1 MEVKR
6 YYKDIDLI
14 RTFSCI
20 AVLLYHLN
28 ILNGGY
34 LAVCIFFVLS
44 GYFSCI
50 SLFKKNK
57 ISLKDYYKNRLI
69 KLYLPLVIVVF
80 VTISVISLFPSINW
94 FNLKKET
101 TSVLFSYNNF
111 WQLSSNMDY
120 FQRHIESPFMH
131 FWYISILFQ
140 FDLIFPFIY
149 ILIRKIEDKTNKY
162 IVCSLSIILSFI
174 ATIYFYIISLN
185 GNVMFTYYNTFSRI
199 FSLLYGVTLGIIHSY
214 FENIVPSY
222 ITKKSNKNKI
232 LIAYFLLLLYLFV
245 FVDNNFNYSAISM
258 ISVSLIS
265 CRLIEYSTIEE
276 DSNLNLFN
284 RIIKFLSSISYEIYL
299 IQYPV
304 IFLFQSL
311 NLKGMELV
319 IVLIMIVF
327 SYLLSYTI
335 KSKSKNIIRYILL
348 FIFIVISCY
357 GGYKYITST
366 DYTKELKKLEEQLA
380 NNEKLIE
387 ENQKK
392 YIEDISKEKEDWDK
406 KLESLKEDKSK
417 LKEVVTNMHITGIGD
432 SVMLGAIN
440 HLYKIFPN
448 GYFDAKISRTDWQID
463 PLINDLKS
471 KNIFGDVILINL
483 GANGDCQNDCK
494 AKIMNDCEGREVF
507 WLNTTN
513 SDDFN
518 TRIKKIEEKYSNLHV
533 IDWKSISNGH
543 REYFY
548 ADGIHLTETGRN
560 AYANAIYD
568 SIYNYYLNIID
579 ASIDKVTNEYEEKN
593 KNRISFYGND
603 LLLNIFDY
611 ISIKDASYSINKDY
625 DFELLKE
632 ELSDAISM
640 NNLNYKVVLVF
651 DNSFDLTSNQYNEI
665 VKMLSNY
672 KLYVVLLNN
681 VDIDKSKIKTIDF
694 YKEFEENPNYLMK
707 DKIHLTDD
715 GNKRL
720 NELITESL
728 K

>member
-1 MEVKR
+1 MSNAL
-6 YYKDIDLI
+6 YYMAL
-14 RTFSCI
+14 
-20 AVLLYHLN
+20 
-28 ILNGGY
+28 
-34 LAVCIFFVLS
+34 
-44 GYFSCI
+44 
-50 SLFKKNK
+50 
-57 ISLKDYYKNRLI
+57 
-69 KLYLPLVIVVF
+69 
-80 VTISVISLFPSINW
+80 
-94 FNLKKET
+94 
-101 TSVLFSYNNF
+101 
-111 WQLSSNMDY
+111 
-120 FQRHIESPFMH
+120 
-131 FWYISILFQ
+131 
-140 FDLIFPFIY
+140 LIFTVK
-149 ILIRKIEDKTNKY
+149 LK
-162 IVCSLSIILSFI
+162 LSIILSFI

-222 ITKKSNKNKI
+222 ITKKSTKNKI

-276 DSNLNLFN
+276 DSILNLFN

-319 IVLIMIVF
+319 IVLIMIIF

-335 KSKSKNIIRYILL
+335 KSKNKNIIRYILL

-366 DYTKELKKLEEQLA
+366 DYTKELKELEEQLA
-380 NNEKLIE
+380 KNEKLIE

-392 YIEDISKEKEDWDK
+392 YIEDISKEKEDWNK

-548 ADGIHLTETGRN
+548 ADGIHLTESGRN

-568 SIYNYYLNIID
+568 SIYNYYLNKID

-625 DFELLKE
+625 NFELLKE

-651 DNSFDLTSNQYNEI
+651 DNSLDLTSNQYNEI

-694 YKEFEENPNYLMK
+694 YKEFEENTNYLMK
-707 DKIHLTDD
+707 DKIHLTED